1 MKTLINP
8 SRDRWPSLTRRPM
21 ADPEALWPDV
31 AIIMDDVR
39 KDGDAAVRRW
49 THRLDN
55 VDVTA
60 SRVLDDVL
68 QRSPSL
74 LDVDVVTAM
83 RTAAD
88 NIRTFHKA
96 QRRSVIDVETM
107 PGLTCRMETRPIDA
121 VGLYIPGGTAP
132 LCSTVLM
139 LAIPAIEAGC
149 GRIVICSP
157 PDPSTGHPHVSIMAA
172 AALCGIREV
181 HAIGGVQAIA
191 ALTYG
196 TESVMPVKKIMGPG
210 NAWVTAAKQRASLY
224 GVAIDLP
231 AGPSEV
237 LVLCDDT
244 ADAGAVAADLLA
256 QAEHGADSQ
265 VVLVTTNA
273 ALAERTRR
281 ALDEQLT
288 VLPRRDIAERALE
301 HGLAIVFGDR
311 DEAIAFTNAYAPEHL
326 IVIMDDG
333 DSDCLERICSRITA
347 AGSVFLGPYTP
358 ESLGD
363 YASGTNHTL
372 PTGGWAGRVSGVT
385 LDSFCVT
392 MTIQR
397 ATQSAL
403 HAIAPTVTTLARTER
418 LEAHARAVTQRL
430 VPVLLNA
437 NENAF
442 GSPFGDDLHRYPDP
456 ACTDLRQTLG
466 RYYDLPPD
474 RIVCGNG
481 SDELIDLVIRAL
493 CEPRSDVIVNAP
505 PTFVMY
511 DRCASASKVAV
522 RNVRRK
528 PGFALDVDGIIQA
541 ADDSVRMII
550 VCSPNNPT
558 GTVSPIT
565 EIRRLLRE
573 TSAYVVVDHA
583 YVEFADAADCTSMIM
598 SEDRLIVLRTLSK
611 AWGLAGLRCGVLL
624 AHPDVVRAVDAIRA
638 PFNVSSM
645 TQRMAVE
652 AIRRHV
658 GTMEK
663 NVQAIDEERR
673 WLASELASVDGVVD
687 VHPSSAN
694 FLFVRMRD
702 ADVALAS
709 LERRGIIVRSR
720 ADDTDCVD
728 HLRITVG
735 TREQNI
741 QVIDALRGDR

>member
-1 MKTLINP
+1 MKTIINP
-8 SRDRWPSLTRRPM
+8 PRERWASLTRRPV
-21 ADPEALWPDV
+21 ADPEALWSDV
-31 AIIMDDVR
+31 AVIMDDVR
-39 KDGDAAVRRW
+39 KDGDIAVRRW
-49 THRLDN
+49 TRQFDD
-55 VDVTA
+55 VDIVT
-60 SRVLDDVL
+60 SRVPDDILQHSLSMLDTDAIA
-68 QRSPSL
+68 
-74 LDVDVVTAM
+74 AM
-83 RTAAD
+83 HVAAE
-88 NIRTFHKA
+88 NIRTFHRA
-96 QRRSVIDVETM
+96 QRRSVIEVETM

-121 VGLYIPGGTAP
+121 VGLYIPGGSAP

-139 LAIPAIEAGC
+139 LAIPAAEAGC

-157 PDPSTGHPHVSIMAA
+157 PDPSTGRPDVSIMAA

-191 ALTYG
+191 ALAYG
-196 TESVMPVKKIMGPG
+196 TESVVPVKKILGPG

-265 VVLVTTNA
+265 VMLVTTSGA
-273 ALAERTRR
+273 SVERTFK
-281 ALDEQLT
+281 ALDEQLA
-288 VLPRRDIAERALE
+288 VLPRKDIAGRALE
-301 HGLAIVFGDR
+301 HGLAIVFDDR
-311 DEAIAFTNAYAPEHL
+311 TEAIAFTNVYAPEHL

-333 DSDCLERICSRITA
+333 DPDCLEKICSSITA

-392 MTIQR
+392 MTVQR
-397 ATQSAL
+397 ATESAL
-403 HAIAPTVTTLARTER
+403 HVIAQTVTTLARTEQ
-418 LEAHARAVTQRL
+418 LEAHAMAVTRRL
-430 VPVLLNA
+430 TPTLLNA

-456 ACTDLRQTLG
+456 ACMDLRQTLG
-466 RYYDLPPD
+466 RYYDLPTD

-481 SDELIDLVIRAL
+481 SDELIDLAIRAL
-493 CEPRSDVIVNAP
+493 CEPRRDVVVNTP

-511 DRCASASKVAV
+511 DRCAAASKVEV
-522 RNVRRK
+522 RDVRRTAD
-528 PGFALDVDGIIQA
+528 FALDIDGIIEA
-541 ADDSVRMII
+541 VDDSVRMII

-558 GTVSPIT
+558 GNASPLAD
-565 EIRRLLRE
+565 IRRLLRE
-573 TSAYVVVDHA
+573 TSAYVIVDHA
-583 YVEFADAADCTSMIM
+583 YVEFATDADCTSMIM
-598 SEDRLIVLRTLSK
+598 DEDRLIVLRTLSK

-624 AHPDVVRAVDAIRA
+624 AHTDVVRAVDAIRA

-645 TQRMAVE
+645 TQCMAAD
-652 AIRRHV
+652 AIRRHG
-658 GTMEK
+658 GTIVK
-663 NVQAIDEERR
+663 TVQAIGEERT
-673 WLASELASVDGVVD
+673 WLASQLMQIDGVVD
-687 VHPSSAN
+687 ILPSSAN

-702 ADVALAS
+702 ADMAMSL
-709 LERRGIIVRSR
+709 LERRGIVVRSR
-720 ADDTDCVD
+720 ADDVDCIGY
-728 HLRITVG
+728 LRITVG

-741 QVIDALRGDR
+741 QVVDALRGER

>member
-1 MKTLINP
+1 MNTIINP
-8 SRDRWPSLTRRPM
+8 SRDRWPSLTRRPV
-21 ADPEALWPDV
+21 ADPEALWSDV
-31 AIIMDDVR
+31 AVIMDDVR
-39 KDGDAAVRRW
+39 NEGDVAVRRW
-49 THRLDN
+49 TLRFDA
-55 VDVTA
+55 VDITA
-60 SRVLDDVL
+60 SRVPDDVL
-68 QRSPSL
+68 QRSLSM
-74 LDVDVVTAM
+74 LDADVITAM
-83 RTAAD
+83 RTAAG
-88 NIRTFHKA
+88 NIRAFHQA
-96 QRRSVIDVETM
+96 QRRSIVEVETM
-107 PGLTCRMETRPIDA
+107 PGLTCRMETRSIDA
-121 VGLYIPGGTAP
+121 VGLYVPGGSAP

-139 LAIPAIEAGC
+139 LAIPAVEAGC
-149 GRIVICSP
+149 ERIAICSP

-191 ALTYG
+191 ALTWG

-244 ADAGAVAADLLA
+244 ADADAVAADLLA
-256 QAEHGADSQ
+256 QSEHGADSQ
-265 VVLVTTNA
+265 VVLVTTST
-273 ALAERTRR
+273 ALAERTYR
-281 ALDEQLT
+281 ALDEHLT
-288 VLPRRDIAERALE
+288 VLPRKDIAGRALE
-301 HGLAIVFGDR
+301 HGLAIVFDDR

-333 DSDCLERICSRITA
+333 DPDCLERICSRITA

-392 MTIQR
+392 MTVQR
-397 ATQSAL
+397 ATKSAL
-403 HAIAPTVTTLARTER
+403 HAIASTVTTLARTER
-418 LEAHARAVTQRL
+418 LEAHARSVTQRL
-430 VPVLLNA
+430 TPILLNA

-456 ACTDLRQTLG
+456 ACTDLRQALG
-466 RYYDLPPD
+466 RYYDLPTD

-481 SDELIDLVIRAL
+481 SDELIDLAIRAL
-493 CEPRSDVIVNAP
+493 CEPRRDVIVNTP

-511 DRCASASKVAV
+511 DRCAAASKVDV

-528 PGFALDVDGIIQA
+528 DGFALDVDGVIEA
-541 ADDSVRMII
+541 VDDGVRMIV

-558 GTVSPIT
+558 GNASPLA

-583 YVEFADAADCTSMIM
+583 YIEFAKDADCTSMVM

-624 AHPDVVRAVDAIRA
+624 AHPDVVRAIDAIRA
-638 PFNVSSM
+638 PFNLSSM
-645 TQRMAVE
+645 TQRMATD

-658 GTMEK
+658 ETMEE
-663 NVQAIDEERR
+663 NVRAIGEERR
-673 WLASELASVDGVVD
+673 WLATQLMLIGSVID

-702 ADVALAS
+702 ADIAMAS
-709 LERRGIIVRSR
+709 LERHGIVIRSR
-720 ADDTDCVD
+720 ADDPDCVG

-741 QVIDALRGDR
+741 QVVDALRGGL